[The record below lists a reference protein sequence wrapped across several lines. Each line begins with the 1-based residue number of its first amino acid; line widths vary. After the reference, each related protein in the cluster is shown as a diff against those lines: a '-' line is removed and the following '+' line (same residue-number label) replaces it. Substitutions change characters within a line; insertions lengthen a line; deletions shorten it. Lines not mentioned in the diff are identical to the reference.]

1 MSEEQTNFEKLES
14 GIDEKVADQFRSV
27 ILKLLLKLS
36 GKLTL
41 ADLTQLTES
50 KKYGEVASGMR
61 LQELLDAYV
70 ESENLGPEPEV
81 VEKPKRGR
89 KVKSESGDDMD
100 LRVPGARQEYEDSVS
115 SVVEGNSGGETAA
128 SQIEEECK
136 GSKTQVRQ
144 ALKELI
150 KSGVVVYNGKAR
162 ATRYFWKA
170 AASAEVLEAYE
181 TLRKVS
187 GEPAT
192 VVDTTE
198 ESTEL

>member
-14 GIDEKVADQFRSV
+14 GIDAKVADQFRSV
-27 ILKLLLKLS
+27 ILQLLLKLS

-50 KKYGEVASGMR
+50 KKYGEVASRMR

-89 KVKSESGDDMD
+89 KAKTESGEDMD
-100 LRVPGARQEYEDSVS
+100 LRVPGARQEYEDAVS

-128 SQIEEECK
+128 SEIETECK

-150 KSGVVVYNGKAR
+150 KSGRVVYNGKAR
-162 ATRYFWKA
+162 ATRYFWKE
-170 AASAEVLEAYE
+170 AASSEVLEAFE
-181 TLRKVS
+181 ALRKVS
-187 GEPAT
+187 GEP
-192 VVDTTE
+192 VTE
-198 ESTEL
+198 VTSEAE